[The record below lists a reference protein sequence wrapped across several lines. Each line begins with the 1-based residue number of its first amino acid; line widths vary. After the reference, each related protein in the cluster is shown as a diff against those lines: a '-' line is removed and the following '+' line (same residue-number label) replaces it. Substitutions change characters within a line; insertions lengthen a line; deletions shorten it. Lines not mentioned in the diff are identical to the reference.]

1 MPFPK
6 GINPCESYLQTL
18 LLCALRRTGTLRL
31 WLVTDGTMFSKITP
45 AFLVVIYFPRW
56 TKLTQTLFKP
66 AVVLFAISL
75 ERFFFFLCVCILF
88 LQVFVIF
95 IGLLFRQTLPT
106 NPNQAAQ
113 VPGVP
118 GRYFGADDLC
128 SFCFPQWTAGNRP
141 NVYFQQNLGRKPNA
155 LLFPIW
161 SVSGFN
167 VVAARQGHFLF
178 IFLVFYRKPITLQNK
193 CPPSIEDYSSE
204 QTTLMSQKCIKEIGL
219 RAARLEIVISES
231 GLLKQE
237 LQQTL
242 TL

>member
-1 MPFPK
+1 MWKLPPNVAVVCPEENWYPPTVV
-6 GINPCESYLQTL
+6 GHRWYNVQQ
-18 LLCALRRTGTLRL
+18 
-31 WLVTDGTMFSKITP
+31 DTP
-45 AFLVVIYFPRW
+45 ASLVVIYFPRW

-66 AVVLFAISL
+66 AVVLFAIFL
-75 ERFFFFLCVCILF
+75 EPFFLCVCILF

-155 LLFPIW
+155 LCCSPFEV
-161 SVSGFN
+161 SV
-167 VVAARQGHFLF
+167 VLMWWLQGRD
-178 IFLVFYRKPITLQNK
+178 IFYYFF
-193 CPPSIEDYSSE
+193 
-204 QTTLMSQKCIKEIGL
+204 
-219 RAARLEIVISES
+219 
-231 GLLKQE
+231 GLLPRANYATKQMSPVHRRLFFRADRSNVPE
-237 LQQTL
+237 MY
-242 TL
+242 